1 MKHQLKTLG
10 LFLSTLYTVCA
21 TELGEEAIKTP
32 TAPMTSKAP
41 LFPKTDEKTLSAK
54 KSPLSTSLTPSDPKQ
69 AIVEFI
75 TGFSTVWSTASN
87 EHAQSV
93 HNLDAFMEANIPTL
107 LLKTLQ
113 DLNIG
118 NNTLTKEQIIATL
131 KDKTPEALRYENKKV
146 SKATVHKYIETCVTQ
161 AFTKQQTQELF
172 SRYVAVLMDMDDQD
186 YYNTLLTSIAENYE
200 TKGGCWPGVRNRCA
214 ISFAY
219 IIAHKIGAL

>member
-1 MKHQLKTLG
+1 MKHKLKTLG

-21 TELGEEAIKTP
+21 TESGEEAIKTP
-32 TAPMTSKAP
+32 TAPMTRKAP
-41 LFPKTDEKTLSAK
+41 LFPKTDEKTLSEEK
-54 KSPLSTSLTPSDPKQ
+54 LPLSTSLTPSDPKQ

-75 TGFSTVWSTASN
+75 TGFSNVMSKISDT
-87 EHAQSV
+87 HAQSV
-93 HNLDAFMEANIPTL
+93 HALDAFMDKHIPTHL
-107 LLKTLQ
+107 LTIVQELQ
-113 DLNIG
+113 IG
-118 NNTLTKEQIIATL
+118 HSPQTKEQIIATL
-131 KDKTPEALRYENKKV
+131 KGKTPEALRYENKKV

-172 SRYVAVLMDMDDQD
+172 SRYVAVLMAMDDQD
-186 YYNTLLTSIAENYE
+186 YYNTLLTSITENYE